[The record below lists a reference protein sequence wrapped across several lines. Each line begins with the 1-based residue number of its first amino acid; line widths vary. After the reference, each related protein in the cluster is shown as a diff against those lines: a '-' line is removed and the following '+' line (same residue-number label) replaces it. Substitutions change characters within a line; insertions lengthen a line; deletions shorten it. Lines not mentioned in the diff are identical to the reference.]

1 MGEQLMT
8 SVTQRLLHQF
18 KTAMVVDD
26 SKIQSQHAAE
36 LCEQLSVRVVAQAE
50 NGQDALNQLK
60 TLAEL
65 PDLLLIDLEMPV
77 MDGISFIQKLAEN
90 NQYIAI
96 LIVSSREL
104 ALISSVKTMVKAY
117 GLPVVGALQKP
128 LGLDQLRNVLDRHAQ
143 KELPPELNSR
153 PQIII
158 TVPEIVSAIIQK
170 QFITYFQPKISLK
183 QGMIKGVETLV
194 RWVHPEKGLIMP
206 NDFIPLAEMHGLIH
220 DITLLVLEMTLS
232 WLQYW
237 QAHGLNL
244 SAAINLSATSLSDL
258 SLVEQIHQR
267 VSNSG
272 IAPQQITLEITET
285 AVIADLALSLN
296 TLARLRLKGFNLS
309 IDDYGTGFSSMQQL
323 ARIPFTELKIDR
335 SFVDG
340 ASDNLQLENMV
351 SISIATAR
359 KLGLVCV
366 AEGVET
372 QEDWQLLKRSGC
384 DIAQGFLAAKPMP
397 GEQLIEWI
405 KHNSKRIR
413 EL

>member
-1 MGEQLMT
+1 
-8 SVTQRLLHQF
+8 
-18 KTAMVVDD
+18 
-26 SKIQSQHAAE
+26 
-36 LCEQLSVRVVAQAE
+36 
-50 NGQDALNQLK
+50 
-60 TLAEL
+60 
-65 PDLLLIDLEMPV
+65 
-77 MDGISFIQKLAEN
+77 
-90 NQYIAI
+90 
-96 LIVSSREL
+96 
-104 ALISSVKTMVKAY
+104 
-117 GLPVVGALQKP
+117 
-128 LGLDQLRNVLDRHAQ
+128 
-143 KELPPELNSR
+143 
-153 PQIII
+153 
-158 TVPEIVSAIIQK
+158 
-170 QFITYFQPKISLK
+170 
-183 QGMIKGVETLV
+183 
-194 RWVHPEKGLIMP
+194 
-206 NDFIPLAEMHGLIH
+206 
-220 DITLLVLEMTLS
+220 
-232 WLQYW
+232 
-237 QAHGLNL
+237 
-244 SAAINLSATSLSDL
+244 
-258 SLVEQIHQR
+258 LVEQIHQR